1 MNDHRLTERRRRALG
16 PTYTHFYREPLYLV
30 RGEGVW
36 LFDNEGRRYLDCYNN
51 VPSVGHCHPHVVAAL
66 TREIATLNTH
76 TRYLHH
82 NVVEYAER
90 LAATLPGDLSVCLF
104 VCTGSEAND
113 LAYRIARAAT
123 GNDGAICTVGAYHGN
138 TTLVAELSPEYER
151 KRPRPDFI
159 VDVEPPDSYRGRF
172 AADDPASIDKYADL
186 VDVAIDELGEQG
198 HRPAMMIIDS
208 IYDAAGVHTPSP
220 EYQQRVHGKVR
231 AAGGLVVCDE
241 VQSGLTRLGDN
252 YWGFMDSGV
261 VPDIVTMGKGLGAGL
276 PVAAWSNG
284 EVATLADAREQTQDR
299 RVVDRAALLGGHEA
313 ATPPADG
320 IGVRVA
326 GGVDDRAAGGHE
338 QQLEI
343 GLGGLVE
350 QLADRLGI
358 TVHLGIDVD
367 AEELR
372 VGRVDRAWLPA
383 RQGLRHAGGC
393 LALGQ
398 VALGGRPTEVL
409 DDRVGEAG
417 GGGGGLHV
425 ARLAGHV
432 EGHGLALLE
441 GHEDGVLDLLG
452 GLDLA
457 EVLEHQH
464 RAEHQRGGVDDVLA
478 RVLGG

>member
-208 IYDAAGVHTPSP
+208 IYDAAGVHTPP
-220 EYQQRVHGKVR
+220 PAYQQRVHEKVR

-241 VQSGLTRLGDN
+241 VQSGLTRLGDHF
-252 YWGFMDSGV
+252 WGFMDSGV
-261 VPDIVTMGKGLGAGL
+261 VPDIVTMGKPMGAGHPL
-276 PVAAWSNG
+276 AAVVTTP
-284 EVATLADAREQTQDR
+284 EIAAAFARETDYFNTFGGSPVSAAAGQAVLDVVEREHLLSNVRRSGEHLINGLRELAARHALIGDVRGKGLFIAVELVRDR
-299 RVVDRAALLGGHEA
+299 KTKEPARSAAAAVVEHLREHGVLTALIGRDRNALKFRPPLVFEKEHADIALAALDNALSA
-313 ATPPADG
+313 
-320 IGVRVA
+320 VA
-326 GGVDDRAAGGHE
+326 
-338 QQLEI
+338 
-343 GLGGLVE
+343 
-350 QLADRLGI
+350 
-358 TVHLGIDVD
+358 
-367 AEELR
+367 
-372 VGRVDRAWLPA
+372 
-383 RQGLRHAGGC
+383 
-393 LALGQ
+393 
-398 VALGGRPTEVL
+398 
-409 DDRVGEAG
+409 
-417 GGGGGLHV
+417 
-425 ARLAGHV
+425 
-432 EGHGLALLE
+432 
-441 GHEDGVLDLLG
+441 
-452 GLDLA
+452 
-457 EVLEHQH
+457 
-464 RAEHQRGGVDDVLA
+464 
-478 RVLGG
+478 